1 MPQDRDIV
9 YPTLTRPDVILGAI
23 PRSFVPIAI
32 VASAIAG
39 VFLQNIL
46 LGLFVFPFVM
56 FGGFIGG
63 KIDPDFVE
71 IWKAKRQ
78 WIKRTKGKQNGNYY
92 HA

>member
-1 MPQDRDIV
+1 MPEQRNIV

-23 PRSFVPIAI
+23 PRSFVPISI
-32 VASAIAG
+32 VIAAVAG
-39 VFLQNIL
+39 VFLQNIM
-46 LGLFVFPFVM
+46 LGLLLWPFVM
-56 FGGFIGG
+56 VVGFIGG

-78 WIKRTKGKQNGNYY
+78 WIRRTKGKNNGNYY